1 MAVTH
6 VKGFPREWIGEVVI
20 NDAVVSRVEAS
31 GDGVVVGES
40 ERGKNGNQTGFGF
53 GSVSDQTGNVGCW
66 GFELVTES
74 EAVGGD

>member
-1 MAVTH
+1 
-6 VKGFPREWIGEVVI
+6 VVI